1 MFLQVVAFAAD
12 VGDDLKT
19 VGQAH
24 LGDLTQSGVRLF
36 RRRGV
41 HTGAH
46 TAALWRVF
54 HRRAFGLGLFDL
66 APLTD
71 QLIDGWH
78 EIRP

>member
-1 MFLQVVAFAAD
+1 MAFAAD

-24 LGDLTQSGVRLF
+24 FGDFTQSGVGLL

-46 TAALWRVF
+46 TATLRRVF
-54 HRRAFGLGLFDL
+54 HGRALGFGLFDL
-66 APLTD
+66 PAVAHE
-71 QLIDGWH
+71 LIDGWH
-78 EIRP
+78 ETSLNV